1 MISRGLKARRSSSDE
16 SKYNAYELTRIFR
29 MSNSSVNGVDE
40 RSVISGVRL
49 RVRSDERS
57 GRRHQVQ
64 DRLEDHPAV
73 FIAEDRLNAPLR
85 VRHHTHHV
93 AAFIDRSEEHTS
105 ELQSRG
111 HLVCILLLVKK

>member
-49 RVRSDERS
+49 RISWDERTGS
-57 GRRHQVQ
+57 RHQVQ

-73 FIAEDRLNAPLR
+73 FIAEERLNAPHR
-85 VRHHTHHV
+85 VRHHPHPA
-93 AAFIDRSEEHTS
+93 AAFINEAGNIATAPVTVRH
-105 ELQSRG
+105 
-111 HLVCILLLVKK
+111 C